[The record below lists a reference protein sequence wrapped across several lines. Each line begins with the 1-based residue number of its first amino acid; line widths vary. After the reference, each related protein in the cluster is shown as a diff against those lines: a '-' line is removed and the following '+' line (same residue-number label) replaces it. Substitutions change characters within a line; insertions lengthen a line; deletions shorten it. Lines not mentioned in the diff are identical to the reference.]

1 MAHMSAL
8 LILCLILYVHLAD
21 YIYLYTFWHLRYSCC
36 SPNLFQIYIVMDASG
51 ELHSPA
57 PVFHFWPL

>member
-21 YIYLYTFWHLRYSCC
+21 YIYLYTFWGKFFYGTSTFISSYFPYRAAPLTFA
-36 SPNLFQIYIVMDASG
+36 LFM
-51 ELHSPA
+51 L
-57 PVFHFWPL
+57 FT